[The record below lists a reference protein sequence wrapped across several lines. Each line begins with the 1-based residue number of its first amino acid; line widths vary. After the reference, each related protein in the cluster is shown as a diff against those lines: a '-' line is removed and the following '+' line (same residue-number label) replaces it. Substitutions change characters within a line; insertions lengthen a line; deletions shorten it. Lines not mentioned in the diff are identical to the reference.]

1 MVPPFPANRQAVMD
15 NAIAVL
21 IAEGATVDLVPA
33 LDPQLG
39 GCPSRP
45 PASNYPPSDQPPA
58 GQTLRCG
65 TVLNYGFKRDLN
77 Q

>member
-1 MVPPFPANRQAVMD
+1 MN

-21 IAEGATVDLVPA
+21 RAQGAFVDVRTVGLA
-33 LDPQLG
+33 PQLG

-45 PASNYPPSDQPPA
+45 PEANYPPADAVAPA
-58 GQTLRCG
+58 LRCS

-77 Q
+77 QYIHDHVRH